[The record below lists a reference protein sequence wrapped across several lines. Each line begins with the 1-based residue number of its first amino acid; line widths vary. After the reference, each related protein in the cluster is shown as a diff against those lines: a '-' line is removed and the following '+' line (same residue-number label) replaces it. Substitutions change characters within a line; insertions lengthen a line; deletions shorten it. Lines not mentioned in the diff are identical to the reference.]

1 MGWIKNMSLKKTF
14 LAINIASII
23 AAILLSFL
31 FSFLC
36 NSLIDHF
43 NLRITIPAEESY
55 LNHEGSSS
63 PESSA
68 LIISGEG
75 EERTS
80 YSYTHTVEPFYSI
93 LLTLQTV
100 MPGIFVMVALVFA
113 DVLFYRLKLKHPI
126 EILSRSTERIQ
137 QQDLDFE
144 ITGYGTDE
152 LGMLCSA
159 FETMRK
165 TLLSN
170 NRELWR
176 QTEERKRLNA
186 AFSHDLRNPVTVLKG
201 AAKILQKGVDSGT
214 LNADNGKENVDLICQ
229 YAGRIENY
237 VEIMTSAQK
246 LEELECRRQIY
257 ITEEIKS
264 ELQSSL
270 TLLAE
275 NSGKEIEIIHSGTA
289 AKVSIDKQFVYNT
302 AENLIS
308 NALRYAKNKIIV
320 EISYQEK
327 LLILTVSDDGS
338 GYPVAILK
346 KGIVPFSR
354 YEKSAG
360 EHFGMG
366 LFVCKL
372 LCEKHGG
379 GLTIENTE
387 NGARST
393 AVFVY

>member
-1 MGWIKNMSLKKTF
+1 M
-14 LAINIASII
+14 
-23 AAILLSFL
+23 
-31 FSFLC
+31 
-36 NSLIDHF
+36 
-43 NLRITIPAEESY
+43 
-55 LNHEGSSS
+55 
-63 PESSA
+63 
-68 LIISGEG
+68 
-75 EERTS
+75 
-80 YSYTHTVEPFYSI
+80 
-93 LLTLQTV
+93 
-100 MPGIFVMVALVFA
+100 
-113 DVLFYRLKLKHPI
+113 
-126 EILSRSTERIQ
+126 
-137 QQDLDFE
+137 
-144 ITGYGTDE
+144 
-152 LGMLCSA
+152 
-159 FETMRK
+159 
-165 TLLSN
+165 
-170 NRELWR
+170 
-176 QTEERKRLNA
+176 
-186 AFSHDLRNPVTVLKG
+186 
-201 AAKILQKGVDSGT
+201 
-214 LNADNGKENVDLICQ
+214 
-229 YAGRIENY
+229 
-237 VEIMTSAQK
+237 
-246 LEELECRRQIY
+246 
-257 ITEEIKS
+257 
-264 ELQSSL
+264 
-270 TLLAE
+270 LAE

-289 AKVSIDKQFVYNT
+289 AKVNIDKQFVYNT